1 MYTSKD
7 DYLINTLRFVSR
19 REASQKYGAILPE
32 CLTSPEMK
40 ESKAYKTYLSL
51 CTSAVPPQWLPKE
64 GKKFIGEGRESVF
77 AWGKYDGRR
86 QQQRSTYQVMKAS
99 NNDNKDEEEVDQ
111 DNESKYDEMKSNEEQ
126 GMDDTTDQFDDDA
139 DARLEEP
146 TETATEIVQGKGTN
160 AEMTEAQQGNENLA
174 TTQEQVVDDA
184 HVTITTVTKKT
195 EVPVT
200 SSSCSSNLASKF
212 LNFSNIPHT
221 DVEIVSPMDVPVH
234 HEFPRTQAPTLLS
247 IPFYATPTPPPTIET
262 TNPLSNLPDFS
273 SVFQFNDY
281 ISALEKE
288 VAELKK
294 DPLYTQ
300 VTSLVDEHLDTRLG
314 ETREEFMNLLSESFT
329 ARIKEQVKD
338 QLPQILPKEV
348 SNFAPHKDSTSGS
361 SKGTQSE
368 PRSSRKSVQLEE
380 PVFEVADSDMPHD
393 KEGNLGDNEDEP
405 RKETASRSDWALSEK
420 LDWENPEGGDYPF
433 DLSKPLPLIMHG
445 KRQRVPFEF
454 FINNDLKY
462 LQGGISTM
470 TYTMSTIKTKA
481 TKYDLPGIKD
491 MVPNIWSP
499 VKVAYDKYAL
509 WGISHRDVRKTMKGE
524 RELEEELGLVRGK
537 DRKVLGTRLDC
548 WNDCD
553 ALPSNCTKF
562 SDGTRCFV

>member
-1 MYTSKD
+1 MVGKPRGFPMWTIMNS
-7 DYLINTLRFVSR
+7 
-19 REASQKYGAILPE
+19 
-32 CLTSPEMK
+32 LTS
-40 ESKAYKTYLSL
+40 ESELVLGVNMT
-51 CTSAVPPQWLPKE
+51 E
-64 GKKFIGEGRESVF
+64 
-77 AWGKYDGRR
+77 DD
-86 QQQRSTYQVMKAS
+86 
-99 NNDNKDEEEVDQ
+99 NNNDQHDNKDEEEFDQ
-111 DNESKYDEMKSNEEQ
+111 ENESKYDEMKSNEEQ

-262 TNPLSNLPDFS
+262 TNPLSNLLIFLSLFNSMCYNFS
-273 SVFQFNDY
+273 FGK
-281 ISALEKE
+281 KE

-329 ARIKEQVKD
+329 TRIKEQVKD
-338 QLPQILPKEV
+338 QLPQILPQEV
-348 SNFAPHKDSTSGS
+348 SNFAPPVIEKCLMKTRDEKSYVGLDKSSLFCQDFFFKKSYDLDKDFFYSYDVYTLKRGREDKDKDDDPSDGSDRGLKNRKTS
-361 SKGTQSE
+361 KDAE
-368 PRSSRKSVQLEE
+368 PTTKE
-380 PVFEVADSDMPHD
+380 PVFKVADSDMPQD
-393 KEGNLGDNEDEP
+393 QEGNLGDTNDEP
-405 RKETASRSDWALSEK
+405 RNKTASRED
-420 LDWENPEGGDYPF
+420 
-433 DLSKPLPLIMHG
+433 
-445 KRQRVPFEF
+445 
-454 FINNDLKY
+454 
-462 LQGGISTM
+462 
-470 TYTMSTIKTKA
+470 
-481 TKYDLPGIKD
+481 
-491 MVPNIWSP
+491 
-499 VKVAYDKYAL
+499 
-509 WGISHRDVRKTMKGE
+509 
-524 RELEEELGLVRGK
+524 
-537 DRKVLGTRLDC
+537 
-548 WNDCD
+548 
-553 ALPSNCTKF
+553 
-562 SDGTRCFV
+562 

>member
-1 MYTSKD
+1 MVGKPRGFPMWTIMNS
-7 DYLINTLRFVSR
+7 
-19 REASQKYGAILPE
+19 
-32 CLTSPEMK
+32 LTS
-40 ESKAYKTYLSL
+40 ESELVLGVNMT
-51 CTSAVPPQWLPKE
+51 E
-64 GKKFIGEGRESVF
+64 
-77 AWGKYDGRR
+77 DD
-86 QQQRSTYQVMKAS
+86 
-99 NNDNKDEEEVDQ
+99 NNNDQHDNKDEEEFDQ
-111 DNESKYDEMKSNEEQ
+111 ENESKYDEMKSNEEQ

-262 TNPLSNLPDFS
+262 TNPLSNLLIFLSLFNSMCYNFS
-273 SVFQFNDY
+273 FGK
-281 ISALEKE
+281 KE

-329 ARIKEQVKD
+329 TRIKEQVKD
-338 QLPQILPKEV
+338 QLPQILPQEV
-348 SNFAPHKDSTSGS
+348 SNFAPPVIEKCLMKTRDETSKDSEPTTDPKKKDSTSGS

-380 PVFEVADSDMPHD
+380 PVFEVADSDMPRD
-393 KEGNLGDNEDEP
+393 KEGNLGDNKDEP

-433 DLSKPLPLIMHG
+433 DLSKPSFDHARKTS
-445 KRQRVPFEF
+445 KRYHS
-454 FINNDLKY
+454 NSS
-462 LQGGISTM
+462 STM
-470 TYTMSTIKTKA
+470 ISS
-481 TKYDLPGIKD
+481 IKD